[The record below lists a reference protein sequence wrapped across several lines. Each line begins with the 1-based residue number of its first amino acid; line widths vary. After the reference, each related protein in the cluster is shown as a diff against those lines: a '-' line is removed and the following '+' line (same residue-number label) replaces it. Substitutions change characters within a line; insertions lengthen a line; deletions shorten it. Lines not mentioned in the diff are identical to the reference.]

1 MTIRL
6 ERIDNEDGRTEFRI
20 AVGESDADAWETAL
34 SALVGLANGSRP
46 PLRKASPED
55 NAARELPGKLLK
67 RLRTECRMTQKEAAA
82 IAGTTQTRISD
93 FECGVRTIPHEIAVI
108 FARRFGVE
116 PGDFKVR

>member
-1 MTIRL
+1 MGDRTLCARRARERL
-6 ERIDNEDGRTEFRI
+6 
-20 AVGESDADAWETAL
+20 AS
-34 SALVGLANGSRP
+34 
-46 PLRKASPED
+46 ASPQSVAED

-116 PGDFKVR
+116 PGDFEVR

>member
-1 MTIRL
+1 MG
-6 ERIDNEDGRTEFRI
+6 DGAFSARWTCQRR
-20 AVGESDADAWETAL
+20 AAAL
-34 SALVGLANGSRP
+34 AENVAGRQ
-46 PLRKASPED
+46 RSP
-55 NAARELPGKLLK
+55 PGKLLK

-116 PGDFKVR
+116 PGDFDVR

>member
-34 SALVGLANGSRP
+34 SALVGLANGS
-46 PLRKASPED
+46 SPED

-116 PGDFKVR
+116 PGDFEVR